1 MAYPAK
7 APSGGR
13 PRPGFAVKRPKY
25 LRDFSCAGSR
35 CIDTCCKDWHID
47 LDVREFDYLRNAVQ
61 EPELKEILSSAIR
74 MDPNRKAGSETGY
87 GYIEL
92 DSSGKCPLLDEC
104 GLCRLQVRVGEGALS
119 KTCKTYPRSQVFVN
133 GPMPEI
139 HQHASMSCP
148 EVARLVMCEPSA
160 LDLAQVNV
168 DADALRLPATIA
180 IDGQRPTVA
189 ARYFSDIRS
198 GVRQLLDAHPSDTSL
213 GLFAVILFA
222 HALSRREG
230 GPSREDA
237 AWIAEKV
244 AAYSSREFA
253 IAYFGLRSDPS
264 IAFSILQA
272 FVRLRFRSPDRVA
285 HTYVDHLSESF
296 RGLSFD
302 PEDEA
307 ASLAGYLRARDEFPE
322 RMRERPWMMR
332 NIALAMFESSGF
344 PAFDGPELWS
354 QLVVLC
360 VRYSLL
366 RMVMTGIASRQ
377 DGPLDPEAAVRAVYA
392 YSRLVDHNVSFL
404 EASRKILEEKGLA
417 TPAGMAVLI
426 RG

>member
-13 PRPGFAVKRPKY
+13 TRSGVAVQRPKY
-25 LRDFSCAGSR
+25 LRDFSCAGTK
-35 CIDTCCKDWHID
+35 CIDSCCKDWHID
-47 LDVREFDYLRNAVQ
+47 LDAREFDYLRNAVQ
-61 EPELKEILSSAIR
+61 EPELKEILSSAVR
-74 MDPNRKAGSETGY
+74 MDPNRKAGRESGY

-104 GLCRLQVRVGEGALS
+104 GLCRLQVRLGEDALPR
-119 KTCKTYPRSQVFVN
+119 TCRTYPRNQVFVD
-133 GPMPEI
+133 GPSPEF
-139 HQHASMSCP
+139 HQHAAMSCP
-148 EVARLVMCEPSA
+148 EVARLVMSEPSA
-160 LDLAQVNV
+160 LDLAQANV
-168 DADALRLPATIA
+168 DADALRLPATVT
-180 IDGQRPTVA
+180 IDGRRPTVA
-189 ARYFSDIRS
+189 ARHFSAIRS
-198 GVRQLLDAHPSDTSL
+198 GVRQLFDAHPSDTGL

-230 GPSREDA
+230 GPSRDDA

-253 IAYFGLRSDPS
+253 TGFFGLRSDPS
-264 IAFSILQA
+264 IAFSILQV
-272 FVRLRFRSPDRVA
+272 FVRLRFRNPDRVA
-285 HTYVDHLSESF
+285 RTYADILIESF

-322 RMRERPWMMR
+322 RMRERPWVMR

-366 RMVMTGIASRQ
+366 RIVMTGIASRQ
-377 DGPLDPEAAVRAVYA
+377 DGPLDPETAVRAVYA
-392 YSRLVDHNVSFL
+392 YSRVADHNVSFL